1 MTSNLEDYGYI
12 ELEELISILTAMKE
26 NGLPDGFSRE
36 GVRPKFNQMSGSVY
50 LVNDDFQVCM
60 VDVTKEGEMELH
72 NYYECDACGQ
82 GGFREDLEVSEDEC
96 CVHFIKSLK
105 G

>member
-1 MTSNLEDYGYI
+1 MTSNLEDYRYT

-26 NGLPDGFSRE
+26 NGLPDGFSSE
-36 GVRPKFNQMSGSVY
+36 GVRPHFNQLSGSVY
-50 LVNDDFQVCM
+50 LVNDDFQVCL
-60 VDVTKEGEMELH
+60 VDDDMKLH
-72 NYYECDACGQ
+72 IYYECDACGQ
-82 GGFREDLEVSEDEC
+82 GGFRKDLEVSEDEC